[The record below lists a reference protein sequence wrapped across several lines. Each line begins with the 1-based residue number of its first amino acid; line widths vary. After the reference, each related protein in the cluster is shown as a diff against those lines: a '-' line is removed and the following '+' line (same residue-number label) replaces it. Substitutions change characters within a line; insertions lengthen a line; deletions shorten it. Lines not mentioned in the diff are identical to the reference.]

1 MVGFMCIITFHYK
14 QHPTY
19 KLIVVANRDEFYE
32 RPTKA
37 LHFWD
42 DEPNVLAGR
51 DLKALGT
58 WLGMTKEKRFAALTN
73 FRDLKNERDDRKSRG
88 EIVRNFLTSSV
99 SPREY
104 LEELHKESDEYNG
117 FNVLVG
123 SPDELYYYSNIQKE
137 IVEISPGTHSIS
149 NHLLNTP
156 WPKVKRAKEK
166 LNSYVMNHEE
176 LDVEHLFHQL
186 YDREIAHDDELPDT
200 GVGIELERKLSPIFI
215 QTENYGTRAST
226 VILVNHDNET
236 TFIERTFN
244 SGSLKSERKF
254 TF

>member
-1 MVGFMCIITFHYK
+1 MCIITFHYK
-14 QHPTY
+14 QHPKY

-32 RPTKA
+32 RPTEA
-37 LHFWD
+37 AHFWH
-42 DEPNVLAGR
+42 DEPNIVAGR
-51 DLKALGT
+51 DLKAMGT

-73 FRDLKNERDDRKSRG
+73 YRDIQNERDDRRSRG
-88 EIVRNFLTSSV
+88 EIVRNFLTSTE
-99 SPREY
+99 SPQTF
-104 LEELHKESDEYNG
+104 LEKLDQVWDSYNG

-137 IVEISPGTHSIS
+137 IVEIKPGTHSIS

-156 WPKVKRAKEK
+156 WPKVERAKEK
-166 LNSYVMNHEE
+166 LKEYVMQHEDI
-176 LDVEHLFHQL
+176 DVEHLFEQL
-186 YDREIAHDDELPDT
+186 DDREIARDEDLPDT
-200 GVGIELERKLSPIFI
+200 GVGLKLERQLSPIFI

-226 VILVNHDNET
+226 VILVDNENKT

-244 SGSLKSERKF
+244 SGSFKFERKF